1 MPQSFTED
9 ELVVLLDHYL
19 RRAAG
24 ESIDG
29 HALSRRLRTLNGNR
43 GLPSSEAFRTPDGV
57 MRALRRFDVYSQGR
71 NDRDSPRY
79 RAVWERYA
87 HDPEARAAAVA
98 RVEAVTPLG
107 PLPRGVGIDPWW
119 GGLPSERFWLEAS
132 HRTDRGT
139 DLHAPIANKDGK
151 PYWSYELVREVRADD
166 VVFHYDAE
174 TMAIV
179 AWSIATGDQWQQDAW
194 WAARGT
200 ASRDRAP
207 VLQPHW
213 FCGLNGPFDLG
224 EPLRREALV
233 AEAAT
238 IAAIRDRLP
247 VARGKSPYFP
257 FQLRGDGLRIAQGYL
272 FKLPA
277 ALVAHFASL
286 AAAVDVA
293 ELRAAPAASSPRVP
307 VGRSY
312 RRADTAATVAER
324 DPFPVDPA
332 VVERSLRSHALLQNE
347 LADTVRAAGFE
358 PQSPNGSAAFD
369 LAWHEGDVLW
379 VAEIKSL
386 TAANEERQLRLGLG
400 QLLRYRHMLA
410 GEARAVRAM
419 LYVERRP
426 RDDAWLELCR
436 SVDVVLRWPT
446 VQG

>member
-19 RRAAG
+19 RRTSG
-24 ESIDG
+24 EPIDG
-29 HALSRRLRTLNGNR
+29 HALSRRLQALHANR
-43 GLPSSEAFRTPDGV
+43 DLPSDQAFRTPDGV
-57 MRALRRFDVYSQGR
+57 MRALRRFDVYSRGG
-71 NDRDSPRY
+71 NDRDSPHY

-87 HDPEARAAAVA
+87 HDPEALAGAVA
-98 RVEAVTPLG
+98 QVDADTPLG
-107 PLPRGVGIDPWW
+107 PLPRGAGIEPWW
-119 GGLPSERFWLEAS
+119 SDLPGERFWLEAS
-132 HRTDRGT
+132 HRTDRGI

-200 ASRDRAP
+200 ASRERAP

-213 FCGLNGPFDLG
+213 FCGLNGPFDLD
-224 EPLRREALV
+224 EPLRRATLI
-233 AEAAT
+233 AESAT
-238 IAAIRDRLP
+238 IAAIRNQLP
-247 VARGKSPYFP
+247 LARGSSPYFP

-277 ALVAHFASL
+277 ALVAHFPPL
-286 AAAVDVA
+286 AAAVDVT
-293 ELRAAPAASSPRVP
+293 ELRDASVAGPPGASI
-307 VGRSY
+307 GRSY

-347 LADTVRAAGFE
+347 LAATVRAAGFE
-358 PQSPNGSAAFD
+358 PQSPNGSAFFD

-379 VAEIKSL
+379 VAEVKSL

-400 QLLRYRHMLA
+400 QLLRYRQMLA
-410 GEARAVRAM
+410 GESHEVRAM

-426 RDDAWLELCR
+426 RDDAWIEVCE
-436 SVDVVLRWPT
+436 SVDVVLRWPM
-446 VQG
+446 VDG